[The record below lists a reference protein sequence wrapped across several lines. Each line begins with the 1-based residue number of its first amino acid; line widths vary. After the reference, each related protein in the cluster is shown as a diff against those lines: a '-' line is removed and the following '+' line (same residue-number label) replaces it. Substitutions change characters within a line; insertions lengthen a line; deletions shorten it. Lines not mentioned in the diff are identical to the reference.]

1 MLGLGYVDQRGDE
14 VLKKAATV
22 ALAKIGSVL
31 SARHELSSRHR
42 SRSLARTESDFR
54 RTPCPWSIYAP
65 RSEPR
70 SGSRSPISTSK
81 GAKPSVSFG
90 RFNLVLWITLAW
102 WSVGA
107 NCAGLSAF
115 SAPTA
120 LFRPSPPSAIRRAV
134 RICCAIFKHNYPSAR
149 ISPDRNCQGEVLE
162 PVADFRW
169 AAATFRT
176 GDGGTPPK
184 LLVMHAEVSEGAV
197 TSAPNLRSPWW
208 LGSQKDEENQLRR
221 ISVPTGDHSLN
232 RRFGSISDSHSAFV
246 TSRICWRSAGSRS
259 RTRPCATG

>member
-1 MLGLGYVDQRGDE
+1 MKASFWSRPLSRSTRLLSLLQAMRGRRGPVTALQLAQSLDVSERTIYRDLAELAVQGAPIEGEAGVGYILRPGLFLPPLMLSEDETEAVMLGLGYVDQRGDE

-54 RTPCPWSIYAP
+54 RTPCPWSICAP

-90 RFNLVLWITLAW
+90 RFNLVLWKTLAW
-102 WSVGA
+102 WSLGA

-134 RICCAIFKHNYPSAR
+134 RICCAIFKHNYPRCAN
-149 ISPDRNCQGEVLE
+149 IS
-162 PVADFRW
+162 
-169 AAATFRT
+169 
-176 GDGGTPPK
+176 
-184 LLVMHAEVSEGAV
+184 
-197 TSAPNLRSPWW
+197 
-208 LGSQKDEENQLRR
+208 
-221 ISVPTGDHSLN
+221 
-232 RRFGSISDSHSAFV
+232 
-246 TSRICWRSAGSRS
+246 
-259 RTRPCATG
+259 